1 MYRLVFP
8 LFRTWEAQIC
18 NPRYHVMMKSHPMT
32 AEGPDNEMEGFPI
45 AQGNTVRPR
54 LWASDVMRSG
64 KCVRTKAQLTRPR
77 ARGQREKH
85 DTSDATRANERDGTW
100 NWKARSAAPILNGKS
115 RYFVC
120 TTRCSHYHF
129 GYANV
134 NRPTYHGR
142 DASCQLRLSAPMES
156 RRRSVTP
163 SWF

>member
-64 KCVRTKAQLTRPR
+64 KCVRTTAQLTRPR
-77 ARGQREKH
+77 ESKER
-85 DTSDATRANERDGTW
+85 SMTRAMQQGQTNGMELGMGRLVAPRRFLMGNRGT
-100 NWKARSAAPILNGKS
+100 S
-115 RYFVC
+115 C

-142 DASCQLRLSAPMES
+142 DANRQLRLSALMES